1 MQIEAC
7 KGCKTKGISTFKLH
21 FEMIFMKD
29 HPYFSKTLP
38 CITMVSDAELPYG
51 AEVMGKKIQVY
62 RSYF

>member
-51 AEVMGKKIQVY
+51 AEVMGKK
-62 RSYF
+62 SKCTGAFF